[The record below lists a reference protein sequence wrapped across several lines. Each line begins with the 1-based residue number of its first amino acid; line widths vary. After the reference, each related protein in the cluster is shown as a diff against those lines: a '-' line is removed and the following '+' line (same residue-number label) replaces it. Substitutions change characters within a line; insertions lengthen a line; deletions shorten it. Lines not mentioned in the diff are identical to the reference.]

1 MNELSEFIES
11 YLSVVMVSI
20 ASSRAQPRV
29 ASQPHLLAE
38 MKNYSQKRLHPHYS
52 GLDPTQKQM
61 DFEIHFTREN
71 KQRAATST
79 NQEKPCHAWLLLV
92 CSFRGNSFFSV
103 TLCDCAGE
111 PTQVIGTL
119 VPNSLLLFQGSWQH
133 FPPLLS
139 PDPLHQFG
147 QDWRNFWARSF
158 FFNSRIFGAFW
169 VRMERMLV
177 LWVTE
182 SWVVSQWDS
191 QSI

>member
-71 KQRAATST
+71 KKKGRHF
-79 NQEKPCHAWLLLV
+79 NQSGEAM
-92 CSFRGNSFFSV
+92 SRMTASGMFF
-103 TLCDCAGE
+103 
-111 PTQVIGTL
+111 
-119 VPNSLLLFQGSWQH
+119 
-133 FPPLLS
+133 
-139 PDPLHQFG
+139 
-147 QDWRNFWARSF
+147 
-158 FFNSRIFGAFW
+158 
-169 VRMERMLV
+169 
-177 LWVTE
+177 
-182 SWVVSQWDS
+182 
-191 QSI
+191 